1 MPNIIKISKG
11 DRLRMFMSLIYTSL
25 FISSIGIFMLL
36 SKKHILSIL
45 IGIELFLNGINLF
58 FITICKSFSDD
69 IANIFILFILVI
81 TACEVAIGL
90 AIFLLNQRINKT
102 IDINSLDRLRDN

>member
-1 MPNIIKISKG
+1 
-11 DRLRMFMSLIYTSL
+11 MFMSLIYTSL

-58 FITICKSFSDD
+58 FITD
-69 IANIFILFILVI
+69 IDKHV
-81 TACEVAIGL
+81 
-90 AIFLLNQRINKT
+90 RPK
-102 IDINSLDRLRDN
+102 DRKE

>member
-1 MPNIIKISKG
+1 
-11 DRLRMFMSLIYTSL
+11 MFSILIYTALLVSSL
-25 FISSIGIFMLL
+25 GIFMLL

-58 FITICKSFSDD
+58 FITVSKSYSNDAAD
-69 IANIFILFILVI
+69 IFILFILVI

-90 AIFLLNQRINKT
+90 AIFLVNQRINKT
-102 IDINSLDRLRDN
+102 IDINDLNKLKDF

>member
-1 MPNIIKISKG
+1 
-11 DRLRMFMSLIYTSL
+11 MFMALIYTSL
-25 FISSIGIFMLL
+25 LISSIGIFMLL
-36 SKKHILSIL
+36 SKRHILSIL
-45 IGIELFLNGINLF
+45 IGIELFLNGINLL

-69 IANIFILFILVI
+69 IANISILFILVI

-102 IDINSLDRLRDN
+102 IDINHLDRLKDR

>member
-1 MPNIIKISKG
+1 
-11 DRLRMFMSLIYTSL
+11 MFMSLIYTSL

>member
-1 MPNIIKISKG
+1 
-11 DRLRMFMSLIYTSL
+11 MFFLLVYTSIL
-25 FISSIGIFMLL
+25 ISSIGIFMLL

-45 IGIELFLNGINLF
+45 LGIELFLNGINLL
-58 FITICKSFSDD
+58 FITICKAYSND

-90 AIFLLNQRINKT
+90 AIFILNQRINKT
-102 IDINSLDRLRDN
+102 IDLNNLNKLKDI

>member
-1 MPNIIKISKG
+1 
-11 DRLRMFMSLIYTSL
+11 MFMTLIYTSL
-25 FISSIGIFMLL
+25 LISSIGIFMLL

-45 IGIELFLNGINLF
+45 IGIELFLNGINLL
-58 FITICKSFSDD
+58 FITISKSYSDD
-69 IANIFILFILVI
+69 IANIFILFVLVI

-102 IDINSLDRLRDN
+102 IDINHLNRLRDE

>member
-1 MPNIIKISKG
+1 M
-11 DRLRMFMSLIYTSL
+11 T
-25 FISSIGIFMLL
+25 
-36 SKKHILSIL
+36 
-45 IGIELFLNGINLF
+45 
-58 FITICKSFSDD
+58 
-69 IANIFILFILVI
+69 IFILFILVI

>member
-1 MPNIIKISKG
+1 
-11 DRLRMFMSLIYTSL
+11 MFMTLIYTSL
-25 FISSIGIFMLL
+25 LISSIGIFMLL

-58 FITICKSFSDD
+58 FITISKSYSDD

-102 IDINSLDRLRDN
+102 IDINHLNRLRDE

>member
-1 MPNIIKISKG
+1 
-11 DRLRMFMSLIYTSL
+11 
-25 FISSIGIFMLL
+25 MLL

-45 IGIELFLNGINLF
+45 LGIELFLNGINLL
-58 FITICKSFSDD
+58 FITICKAYSND

-90 AIFLLNQRINKT
+90 AIFILNQRINKT
-102 IDINSLDRLRDN
+102 IDLNNLNKLKDI

>member
-1 MPNIIKISKG
+1 MT
-11 DRLRMFMSLIYTSL
+11 IYTCTGCCFYS
-25 FISSIGIFMLL
+25 MYEANYKRHLL